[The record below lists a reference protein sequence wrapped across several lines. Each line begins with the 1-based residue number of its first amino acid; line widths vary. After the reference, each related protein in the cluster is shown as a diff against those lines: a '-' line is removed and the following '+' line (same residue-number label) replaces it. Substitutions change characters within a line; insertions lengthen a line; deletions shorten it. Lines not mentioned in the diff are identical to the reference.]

1 MTSTL
6 AIERLTLYDL
16 EERFGLQEECDLA
29 FFSEWHGMQ
38 LQLSDSER
46 ERLARICAGY
56 ANLERRGLLEKTV
69 ELLVLAPLLD
79 LAGFF
84 LPPFYIE
91 TEKPV
96 RVKATDGSMMISG
109 RLDVL
114 VVCDRL
120 WILVIESKRGEFS
133 LKVGIPQVLGYMLS
147 AEKPQPVRYGMV
159 TNGESFQ
166 FLKLSMGETPRY
178 GRSNTF
184 LLGQDAGLETTLQ
197 ILKYLATLLVA
208 E

>member
-1 MTSTL
+1 
-6 AIERLTLYDL
+6 
-16 EERFGLQEECDLA
+16 
-29 FFSEWHGMQ
+29 MQ
-38 LQLSDSER
+38 PQLSDSER
-46 ERLARICAGY
+46 ERLARICVGY

-96 RVKATDGSMMISG
+96 RVTATDGSMTISG

-120 WILVIESKRGEFS
+120 WILVR
-133 LKVGIPQVLGYMLS
+133 
-147 AEKPQPVRYGMV
+147 AC
-159 TNGESFQ
+159 
-166 FLKLSMGETPRY
+166 
-178 GRSNTF
+178 
-184 LLGQDAGLETTLQ
+184 
-197 ILKYLATLLVA
+197 
-208 E
+208 